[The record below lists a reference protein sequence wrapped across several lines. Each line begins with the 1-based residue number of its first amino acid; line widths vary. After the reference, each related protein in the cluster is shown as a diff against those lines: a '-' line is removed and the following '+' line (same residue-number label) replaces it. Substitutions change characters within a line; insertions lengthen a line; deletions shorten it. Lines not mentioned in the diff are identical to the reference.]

1 MRRVSGF
8 HFGTDIT
15 RCGLTDE
22 PSAAPD
28 AQRSEMLNGNDDKLL
43 PAVKIAPAK
52 GVGCM
57 AVLGRKAYCMAV

>member
-1 MRRVSGF
+1 
-8 HFGTDIT
+8 
-15 RCGLTDE
+15 
-22 PSAAPD
+22 
-28 AQRSEMLNGNDDKLL
+28 MLNGNDDKLL